1 MGVMS
6 LKKTTYVTTRFKIY
20 GGFFVDV
27 VNNEKT
33 NYVDFSLGRENDSTK
48 MDMFSIPAKNC
59 PESKWEG
66 YIEGNVE
73 EYIATYLEEQ
83 QRRRDAEDDELY

>member
-6 LKKTTYVTTRFKIY
+6 LKKTTYVTTRFEIY

-33 NYVDFSLGRENDSTK
+33 NYVDFSLGR
-48 MDMFSIPAKNC
+48 
-59 PESKWEG
+59 
-66 YIEGNVE
+66 
-73 EYIATYLEEQ
+73 
-83 QRRRDAEDDELY
+83 

>member
-6 LKKTTYVTTRFKIY
+6 LKKTTYVTTRFEIY

-66 YIEGNVE
+66 YKNILQLILKNSSAE
-73 EYIATYLEEQ
+73 EMQKMMSYINIVIP
-83 QRRRDAEDDELY
+83 